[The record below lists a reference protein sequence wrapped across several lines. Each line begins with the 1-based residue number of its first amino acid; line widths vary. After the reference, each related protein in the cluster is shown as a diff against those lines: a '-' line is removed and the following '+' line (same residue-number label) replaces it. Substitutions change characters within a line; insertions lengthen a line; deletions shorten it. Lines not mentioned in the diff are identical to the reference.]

1 MNDEFYMDLALRAA
15 WRYQAL
21 TLPNPA
27 VGCVLLDRDGRVLGI
42 GVHKK
47 AGFLHAE
54 ANAVF
59 AALCDLDV
67 NFAQDFAREYAR
79 KFGVKFQNT
88 KALKSALLQPSF
100 TYDFILN
107 RHGGLLRGACAY
119 VTLEPCAHRGKTPS
133 CAELLAEL
141 GLSRVVIG
149 ARDTNAQAAGGA
161 EILRRGGIEVKF
173 DVCSAAAAELAEPF
187 YLAREGGFCFI
198 KINAALNGAVH
209 GRIGSEK
216 QRAFVHELRGVCD
229 YVGVGGQTVRAD
241 RPTLDVRAAKFD
253 EISALVGSVD
263 KPLLD
268 TRVAKLGEIGTL
280 TNSTDKL
287 INTSCTAPQNLKLRA
302 PNVWIHS
309 RRVLSD
315 FDASIPLFGIAGR
328 KVEVSQSLPAD
339 AKITM
344 IEAGASS
351 FDEFAQFASHALIF
365 YSAQMRDAGNFKA
378 NAALRPLFISS
389 AGDPHLKANEF
400 YGWVKILK

>member
-27 VGCVLLDRDGRVLGI
+27 VGCLLLDKGGRVLSI
-42 GVHKK
+42 GAHKK

-54 ANAVF
+54 VNAVF

-67 NFAQDFAREYAR
+67 NFAQDFASEYAR

-133 CAELLAEL
+133 CAELLAQL

-161 EILRRGGIEVKF
+161 EILRRGSIEVKF
-173 DVCSAAAAELAEPF
+173 DVCRAAATELAEPF

-198 KINAALNGAVH
+198 KINATLNGAVH

-253 EISALVGSVD
+253 EISASAGSTD
-263 KPLLD
+263 MPTPD
-268 TRVAKLGEIGTL
+268 TRTALGVRNPG
-280 TNSTDKL
+280 
-287 INTSCTAPQNLKLRA
+287 
-302 PNVWIHS
+302 VWIYS
-309 RRVLSD
+309 RRALSD
-315 FDASIPLFGIAGR
+315 FDASIPLFGVEGR

-365 YSAQMRDAGNFKA
+365 YSAQMRDAGNFRA
-378 NAALRPLFISS
+378 NAALQPLFISR
-389 AGDPHLKANEF
+389 AGDPHLEANEF
-400 YGWVKILK
+400 YGWFKILK

>member
-27 VGCVLLDRDGRVLGI
+27 VGCVLLDKSGRILGI
-42 GVHKK
+42 GAHKK

-59 AALCDLDV
+59 AALCDLDA
-67 NFAQDFAREYAR
+67 NFAQDFAREYAC
-79 KFGVKFQNT
+79 KFGVKFQNLE
-88 KALKSALLQPSF
+88 ALKSALLQPSF

-107 RHGGLLRGACAY
+107 RHGRLLRGACAY

-161 EILRRGGIEVKF
+161 EILRRRGIEVKF

-198 KINAALNGAVH
+198 KINATLNGSVH

-253 EISALVGSVD
+253 EISTLAGRADILV
-263 KPLLD
+263 LD
-268 TRVAKLGEIGTL
+268 ACV
-280 TNSTDKL
+280 
-287 INTSCTAPQNLKLRA
+287 APQNLKPRA
-302 PNVWIHS
+302 PDVWIYS
-309 RRVLSD
+309 RRALSD
-315 FDASIPLFGIAGR
+315 FDASIPLFGVAAR
-328 KVEVSQSLPAD
+328 KVEVSPALPAD
-339 AKITM
+339 AKVTM

-365 YSAQMRDAGNFKA
+365 YSAQMRDGGNFRA
-378 NAALRPLFISS
+378 NSALQPLFISR
-389 AGDPHLKANEF
+389 AGDPHLEANEF
-400 YGWVKILK
+400 YGWFKILK

>member
-27 VGCVLLDRDGRVLGI
+27 VGCVLLDKSGRVLGI
-42 GVHKK
+42 GAHKK

-59 AALCDLDV
+59 AALCDLDA
-67 NFAQDFAREYAR
+67 NFAQDFACEYAR
-79 KFGVKFQNT
+79 KFGVKFQNLE
-88 KALKSALLQPSF
+88 ALKSALLQPSF

-133 CAELLAEL
+133 CAELLAQL

-161 EILRRGGIEVKF
+161 EILRRRGIEVKF
-173 DVCSAAAAELAEPF
+173 DVCRAAATELAEPF

-198 KINAALNGAVH
+198 KINATLNGAVH

-253 EISALVGSVD
+253 EISALASSAD
-263 KPLLD
+263 K
-268 TRVAKLGEIGTL
+268 
-280 TNSTDKL
+280 
-287 INTSCTAPQNLKLRA
+287 
-302 PNVWIHS
+302 
-309 RRVLSD
+309 RVL
-315 FDASIPLFGIAGR
+315 DAC
-328 KVEVSQSLPAD
+328 V
-339 AKITM
+339 
-344 IEAGASS
+344 
-351 FDEFAQFASHALIF
+351 
-365 YSAQMRDAGNFKA
+365 
-378 NAALRPLFISS
+378 
-389 AGDPHLKANEF
+389 
-400 YGWVKILK
+400 

>member
-21 TLPNPA
+21 ALPNPA
-27 VGCVLLDRDGRVLGI
+27 VGCALLDKSGRVLGI
-42 GVHKK
+42 GAHKK

-54 ANAVF
+54 VNTVF
-59 AALCDLDV
+59 AALCDLDA

-79 KFGVKFQNT
+79 EFGVKFQNLE
-88 KALKSALLQPSF
+88 ALKSALLQPSF

-161 EILRRGGIEVKF
+161 EILCRRGIEVKF
-173 DVCSAAAAELAEPF
+173 DVCHAAAEELAKPF

-198 KINAALNGAVH
+198 KINATLNGSVH

-253 EISALVGSVD
+253 EISALVGSAD

-268 TRVAKLGEIGTL
+268 TRVTKLGEIGTL
-280 TNSTDKL
+280 TNSTDKP
-287 INTSCTAPQNLKLRA
+287 INACAAPQNLKPRA
-302 PNVWIHS
+302 PDVWIYS
-309 RRVLSD
+309 RRALSD
-315 FDASIPLFGIAGR
+315 FDASIPLFGVEGR
-328 KVEVSQSLPAD
+328 KVEVSRSLPAG

-365 YSAQMRDAGNFKA
+365 YSAQMRDAGNFRA

-389 AGDPHLKANEF
+389 AGDPHLEANEF
-400 YGWVKILK
+400 YGWFKILK

>member
-27 VGCVLLDRDGRVLGI
+27 VGCVLLDKSGRVLGI
-42 GVHKK
+42 GAHKK

-59 AALCDLDV
+59 AALCDLDA
-67 NFAQDFAREYAR
+67 NFAQDFACEYAR

-88 KALKSALLQPSF
+88 EALKSALLQPSF

-107 RHGGLLRGACAY
+107 RHGGLLRGTCAY

-133 CAELLAEL
+133 CAELLAQL

-161 EILRRGGIEVKF
+161 EILRRRGLEVKF
-173 DVCSAAAAELAEPF
+173 DVCRAAAAELAEPF
-187 YLAREGGFCFI
+187 YLARESGFCFI
-198 KINAALNGAVH
+198 KINATLNGSVH

-216 QRAFVHELRGVCD
+216 QRAFVHELRDVCD

-253 EISALVGSVD
+253 EISALAGRAD
-263 KPLLD
+263 MLAPD
-268 TRVAKLGEIGTL
+268 TR
-280 TNSTDKL
+280 
-287 INTSCTAPQNLKLRA
+287 TASGVRNPG
-302 PNVWIHS
+302 VWIYS
-309 RRVLSD
+309 RRALSD
-315 FDASIPLFGIAGR
+315 FDASIPLFGVEGR
-328 KVEVSQSLPAD
+328 KVEISQSLPAG
-339 AKITM
+339 AKVTM

-365 YSAQMRDAGNFKA
+365 YSAQMRDAGNFRA
-378 NAALRPLFISS
+378 NAALQPLFISR
-389 AGDPHLKANEF
+389 AGDPHLEANEF
-400 YGWVKILK
+400 YGWFKILK